1 MPGLRLQVNLFE
13 LDSISDSER
22 EQDESVEHLEGERSV
37 LARRYLDVMRLT
49 ETRVLIL
56 RGTRQELWGDWPPTI
71 RQLP

>member
-22 EQDESVEHLEGERSV
+22 EQDEFVGRLAGERSV
-37 LARRYLDVMRLT
+37 LARRYLDVMRLI

-56 RGTRQELWGDWPPTI
+56 R
-71 RQLP
+71 

>member
-22 EQDESVEHLEGERSV
+22 EQDESVEHLEEERSV

-49 ETRVLIL
+49 GTRVLIL
-56 RGTRQELWGDWPPTI
+56 R
-71 RQLP
+71 

>member
-1 MPGLRLQVNLFE
+1 MNYSGGSVPWLVCHNARLRLQVNLFE

-49 ETRVLIL
+49 GTRVLIL
-56 RGTRQELWGDWPPTI
+56 R
-71 RQLP
+71 

>member
-22 EQDESVEHLEGERSV
+22 EQDESVEHLEGGRSV
-37 LARRYLDVMRLT
+37 LARRYQDVMRLT

-56 RGTRQELWGDWPPTI
+56 R
-71 RQLP
+71 

>member
-1 MPGLRLQVNLFE
+1 MPQCQDFDCRGICFE

-56 RGTRQELWGDWPPTI
+56 R
-71 RQLP
+71 

>member
-22 EQDESVEHLEGERSV
+22 EQDEFVEHLEEERSV

-56 RGTRQELWGDWPPTI
+56 R
-71 RQLP
+71 